1 MSDLVLGAL
10 ERFANAQLE
19 QSTAA
24 RRQVA
29 VLAGRRLG
37 IVLAGPDVEIVVAAE
52 ADRVSLSREPA
63 ATADV
68 VVAGTPIALLEALRG
83 GKSSLMGH
91 GEIAVTGDAHV
102 LEAFSE
108 LLVHLQPDVEELL
121 ASITGDVVAHE
132 SVRAFAAVGD
142 FAQRALD
149 ALAMNT
155 GEYLQEENRALPARH
170 EVDAFAADVER
181 LRDDVERAAAR
192 LDRLSARAEE
202 ERDTAAEQRRD

>member
-1 MSDLVLGAL
+1 VSDYLIGAL

-29 VLAGRRLG
+29 ALAGRHLG
-37 IVLAGPDVEIVVAAE
+37 IVLTGPDVEVVVTAE
-52 ADRVSLSREPA
+52 SDRFSMSRQPA
-63 ATADV
+63 AVADV
-68 VVAGTPIALLEALRG
+68 VIAGTPIALIEALRR
-83 GKSSLMGH
+83 GKSGLIGRS
-91 GEIAVTGDAHV
+91 EVAVTGDVHV

-108 LLVHLQPDVEELL
+108 VFAHLRPDVEELL
-121 ASITGDVVAHE
+121 ATITGDIVAHE
-132 SVRAFAAVGD
+132 SLRAVASIRD
-142 FAQRALD
+142 FGRRALE

-170 EVDAFAADVER
+170 EFDAFAADVDQ

-192 LDRLSARAEE
+192 LDRLSVQSDND
-202 ERDTAAEQRRD
+202 RDAAAERRRD